1 MRCTPDHRTLDT
13 LRLIDKRSSE
23 AYLVG
28 GVIRDAL
35 MGRAERRDFDLAVA
49 EDGYELAQTVA
60 GEIDAAATFVP
71 LDRDHGAGRIV
82 LTADRP
88 VTLDIS
94 RFRESTIEGDLRAR
108 DFSINAIAVR
118 LGDFLDH
125 GLSPLVDPCDG
136 RSDIASRTI
145 RMCGPASFGDDP
157 LRIIRAFRFSANLG
171 FSITRETLEAVA
183 GNVSGLERIAPERIR
198 DEFMAILN
206 AEESYPAL
214 FEMDRVGAI
223 DTLFPELTACK
234 GVEQNP
240 YHHLDVWGHTLEA
253 TRWVDRILTA
263 PADYFSARATIIES
277 YADEEIVAG
286 RSRRALLK
294 LAALFHD
301 CGKPAGRTVD
311 KTGRARF
318 IGHEKVSRALF
329 QEVGERLRAARRE
342 IGLVGDWIG
351 GHMRSSIFLDGEP
364 GKRAMARLYR
374 AFGREVIG
382 LLILF
387 LADLQATQGPER
399 SPDDLP
405 LALRRVNAM
414 LDFCFEAEEEP
425 PRPLLTGT
433 DLLEEFDLSSGPLI
447 GRVLEHLWELQAE
460 GTLHTREDAIAEA
473 RRYLS
478 EGWIPA
484 PSKPRVPNGTSREP

>member
-1 MRCTPDHRTLDT
+1 MPPALDQRTLDT
-13 LRLIDKRSSE
+13 LRLIDERSSE

-35 MGRAERRDFDLAVA
+35 MGRTKRTDLDLAVP
-49 EDGYELAQTVA
+49 EDGYRLARSVA
-60 GEIDAAATFVP
+60 GEVHAAATFVP
-71 LDRDHGAGRIV
+71 LDQDHGAGRVV
-82 LTADRP
+82 LTADSP

-94 RFRESTIEGDLRAR
+94 RFREPTIEGDLRAR

-136 RSDIASRTI
+136 RSDIAAGTI
-145 RMCGPASFGDDP
+145 RMCGPASFRDDP

-171 FSITRETLEAVA
+171 FLIARETLEAAVRDLR
-183 GNVSGLERIAPERIR
+183 GLERIAAERIR
-198 DEFMAILN
+198 DEFMATLN

-214 FEMDRVGAI
+214 VEMDRVGVI
-223 DTLFPELTACK
+223 DTLFPELAACK

-240 YHHLDVWGHTLEA
+240 YHHLDVWGHTLET
-253 TRWVDRILTA
+253 TRWVERILA
-263 PADYFSARATIIES
+263 VPADYFGVRATIIEI
-277 YADEEIVAG
+277 YAGEEIVAG

-301 CGKPAGRTVD
+301 SGKPVSRTVD
-311 KTGRARF
+311 ETGRARF
-318 IGHEKVSRALF
+318 IGHEKVSQTLF

-342 IGLVGDWIG
+342 IALVGDWIG
-351 GHMRSSIFLDGEP
+351 GHMRTSIFLDHDP
-364 GKRAMARLYR
+364 GRRAMARLYR

-387 LADLQATQGPER
+387 LADLHATQGPAR
-399 SPDDLP
+399 SSEDLP
-405 LALRRVNAM
+405 RSLDRVKAM

-425 PRPLLTGT
+425 PRPLLTGN
-433 DLLEEFDLSSGPLI
+433 DLLKEFDLSPGPLI

-460 GTLHTREDAIAEA
+460 GTLRTREDALEEA
-473 RRYLS
+473 RHLLS
-478 EGWIPA
+478 D
-484 PSKPRVPNGTSREP
+484 NTEPP